1 MYRPNSPASLTMD
14 FMDNSFVYK
23 EWMDEGCATQLSLI
37 WKIMRKIQKIE
48 GTENGWKVVVDSKW
62 HRWIRPYNCVS
73 TYIAVYNSLMCNW
86 KGGGLHFDKHCIIM
100 YAYLQL
106 IFHAKNNEHLESGLV
121 SAITYLPQ
129 KKINL
134 PRY

>member
-1 MYRPNSPASLTMD
+1 
-14 FMDNSFVYK
+14 
-23 EWMDEGCATQLSLI
+23 
-37 WKIMRKIQKIE
+37 
-48 GTENGWKVVVDSKW
+48 
-62 HRWIRPYNCVS
+62 
-73 TYIAVYNSLMCNW
+73 MCNW

-129 KKINL
+129 KNQFTYNNKVRPLDRENNDG
-134 PRY
+134 

>member
-1 MYRPNSPASLTMD
+1 
-14 FMDNSFVYK
+14 
-23 EWMDEGCATQLSLI
+23 MDEKLLWILNDAGEFGLITVSL
-37 WKIMRKIQKIE
+37 
-48 GTENGWKVVVDSKW
+48 
-62 HRWIRPYNCVS
+62 H
-73 TYIAVYNSLMCNW
+73 TYIAVLYNSLMCNW

-121 SAITYLPQ
+121 SAITYLPTT

>member
-1 MYRPNSPASLTMD
+1 MCICIGQIHLPHLLWILWTTHL
-14 FMDNSFVYK
+14 YK
-23 EWMDEGCATQLSLI
+23 EWRVCYTTILNLKNHEENS
-37 WKIMRKIQKIE
+37 KIE

-62 HRWIRPYNCVS
+62 RRWIRPYNCVS

-121 SAITYLPQ
+121 SAITYLPTT
-129 KKINL
+129 KKNQFT
-134 PRY
+134 

>member
-1 MYRPNSPASLTMD
+1 
-14 FMDNSFVYK
+14 
-23 EWMDEGCATQLSLI
+23 MDEKFLWILNDAGEFGLITVSL
-37 WKIMRKIQKIE
+37 
-48 GTENGWKVVVDSKW
+48 
-62 HRWIRPYNCVS
+62 H
-73 TYIAVYNSLMCNW
+73 TYSSIYDSLMCNW
-86 KGGGLHFDKHCIIM
+86 KGGLHFDKHCIIM

-121 SAITYLPQ
+121 SAITYLPTT